1 MEAEEKNTFRCVDK
15 DRHIKLH
22 PLLDLLGYR
31 QIKVKISGPG
41 KAEINPAPNYRSLFF
56 PLTIDSEKEELQVAG
71 EVLTPGDYIPIT
83 SSLILDARL
92 DCLIVLLPETSKQ

>member
-1 MEAEEKNTFRCVDK
+1 M
-15 DRHIKLH
+15 
-22 PLLDLLGYR
+22 YR
-31 QIKVKISGPG
+31 IAG

-56 PLTIDSEKEELQVAG
+56 PLTINSEKEELQVAG